1 MNQRNVGVGDG
12 GDNVS
17 SMHVSRACIWMISGI
32 SDHSE
37 DEREQDVHTPGE
49 GGLES
54 QGVGML
60 TNVSVCKKKGYNHH
74 ARAHFDRARAFA
86 LQVPV

>member
-17 SMHVSRACIWMISGI
+17 AYIRMISGI
-32 SDHSE
+32 SDNSE

-49 GGLES
+49 GGLEL

-60 TNVSVCKKKGYNHH
+60 ANVSVCKKKGYNHH